1 MTKESKFDNSTAI
14 YDDNPCCDS
23 NPGSSVLEAD
33 AMTTMP
39 RRPMAGEL
47 DFLCL
52 VNSSFR
58 SRSNFESET
67 LSCTSFRKN
76 F

>member
-1 MTKESKFDNSTAI
+1 
-14 YDDNPCCDS
+14 
-23 NPGSSVLEAD
+23 
-33 AMTTMP
+33 MTTMP